1 MSSDLNTR
9 QFFTAGV
16 LELVDALHQGFSFR
30 FFLGSGFCVP
40 GSAPKDLCGT
50 IKGSDAILL
59 VADVFFLDVQPLF
72 APPLNG
78 VGEFDVEVIDV
89 GSDADA
95 NAAHVVD
102 DIARAIAPE
111 IKNAFPQAPVGMG
124 PEEAFAQG
132 NKYRDVE
139 DRVGGQMM
147 QLNSVNKEK
156 STEKFVDGGGKAAN
170 EVVDESY
177 PKSNWRGWKAF
188 VAREDQ
194 RVLLL
199 HQAQLLEDPL
209 VLVGDLGS
217 LPSRDLH
224 LLHWLLGP

>member
-1 MSSDLNTR
+1 MGVVVHLLN
-9 QFFTAGV
+9 
-16 LELVDALHQGFSFR
+16 
-30 FFLGSGFCVP
+30 
-40 GSAPKDLCGT
+40 
-50 IKGSDAILL
+50 
-59 VADVFFLDVQPLF
+59 VQPPP

-111 IKNAFPQAPVGMG
+111 IKNAFPQPPVGMG

-132 NKYRDVE
+132 DKYRDVE

-156 STEKFVDGGGKAAN
+156 STEEFVDGGGKAAN
-170 EVVDESY
+170 EVVNESY
-177 PKSNWRGWKAF
+177 PKSNWRAWKAF

-194 RVLLL
+194 RVLLF
-199 HQAQLLEDPL
+199 HQAQLLEDSL

-224 LLHWLLGP
+224 LLHWCLGSWSGVSGQFRARRHGPEARAHRAWG